1 VSQETKKVTI
11 FPTKILL
18 AIEGSE
24 ETELATRKAVDLTD
38 TTGSELHVVFVGQLP
53 NFLMKVKDPDVVI
66 FDRLGVDRMLYDEI
80 ERESLEMLWKLTWQV
95 KLNGGTVAGA
105 HLRMG
110 RVSEQ
115 IVGLA
120 KDLEADLIVMGTRG
134 HGGLRRA
141 VLGSISDVVVRRA
154 PCAVMTV
161 WSEKGEA
168 SWDFWRRILPSG
180 AASPN

>member
-1 VSQETKKVTI
+1 VSQEAQKVGI
-11 FPTKILL
+11 FPSTILL

-24 ETELATRKAVDLTD
+24 EAELTTRRAVDLAD
-38 TTGSELHVVFVGQLP
+38 TTGSELHVVYVGQLP
-53 NFLMKVKDPDVVI
+53 NFLTRDPAI
-66 FDRLGVDRMLYDEI
+66 MGFYRMGVDRMLYEEI
-80 ERESLEMLWKLTWQV
+80 ERESLEILWRLTWQV
-95 KLNGGTVAGA
+95 KLSGGTVAGA

-110 RVSEQ
+110 NMVEE
-115 IVGLA
+115 IVELA

-161 WSEKGEA
+161 RSEKGEA